1 MSKRLREWRL
11 SRARSARAEK
21 PAAPPDPAEKF
32 GKEAHD
38 LDALRKTVE
47 DAAAVSA
54 GFWLSYL
61 FVLFYIAI
69 AAGAVTHKDLLL
81 ENPVKLPFLS
91 DVPLPLVAF
100 FFLAP
105 IVFIVSHAYTLVHF
119 VMLAAK
125 VGVFDTELRAQLRDA
140 PETREGLRRQLPS
153 NIFVQFLAGPG
164 DIRKGGLG
172 LILKR
177 DRLVLF
183 GYRPGSSAAFDPGT
197 ISALSPR
204 MADLDASSRYS
215 RRFDPIVA
223 ALARRA
229 Q

>member
-11 SRARSARAEK
+11 YRARAARARER
-21 PAAPPDPAEKF
+21 PAAPPDLAEKF
-32 GKEAHD
+32 AKEAHD
-38 LDALRKTVE
+38 LDAVRKSVE

-61 FVLFYIAI
+61 FVLFYIGI
-69 AAGAVTHKDLLL
+69 AAGGVTHKDLLL
-81 ENPVKLPFLS
+81 ESPVKLPFLT

-105 IVFIVSHAYTLVHF
+105 IVFIVFHAYTLVHF

-125 VGVFDTELRAQLRDA
+125 VGVFDAELRAQLGDA

-153 NIFVQFLAGPG
+153 NIFVQFLAGPR

-172 LILKR
+172 LILKVIAWFS
-177 DRLVLF
+177 LVN
-183 GYRPGSSAAFDPGT
+183 RPGSFAASDPGA
-197 ISALSPR
+197 IFALS
-204 MADLDASSRYS
+204 S
-215 RRFDPIVA
+215 
-223 ALARRA
+223 
-229 Q
+229 